1 MADFEKNWQANS
13 GADFILKNAP
23 KELGISKVGFY
34 KKFTPRPALDYVLR
48 AEITGITDGNLQPA
62 EEFLKKLREFKYPGC
77 VTASDNALYKTDA
90 EYIMYPE
97 GQETTSGRSFLDP
110 RIRNYGSISFIL
122 CITLHRLERL
132 CR

>member
-90 EYIMYPE
+90 EYLMYPE
-97 GQETTSGRSFLDP
+97 EGKKQLPDGHSWIPE
-110 RIRNYGSISFIL
+110 
-122 CITLHRLERL
+122 
-132 CR
+132 